1 MTGYGCLETDLD
13 YSDDVLDGV
22 FRGGGQRSFGEER
35 LLNRTT
41 VASYRRVSELRFKWI
56 YLLTEGSCILS

>member
-1 MTGYGCLETDLD
+1 
-13 YSDDVLDGV
+13 VLDGV
-22 FRGGGQRSFGEER
+22 YRGGGQRSFGEER